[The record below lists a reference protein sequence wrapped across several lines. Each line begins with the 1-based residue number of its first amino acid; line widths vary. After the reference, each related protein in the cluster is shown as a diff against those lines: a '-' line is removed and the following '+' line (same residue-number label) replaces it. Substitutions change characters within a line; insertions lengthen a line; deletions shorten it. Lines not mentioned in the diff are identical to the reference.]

1 MKETSYNKKRTLDI
15 CVSSTPYLRGVPNK
29 LLLGTFFYIK
39 INIMIINSKR
49 RIMKFWK
56 KIRTSFLPTNITP
69 ILYFLRI
76 RNT

>member
-1 MKETSYNKKRTLDI
+1 MKETSYNIKGTLDI
-15 CVSSTPYLRGVPNK
+15 GVSSTPYHVIVPNK

-39 INIMIINSKR
+39 INKMIINSKR
-49 RIMKFWK
+49 KIMKFWK
-56 KIRTSFLPTNITP
+56 KIRISFLLTNITP